1 VGVAILF
8 AVSVLVFA
16 ATNVLPGN
24 AARAMLGPYAVPE
37 DIATVEERL
46 GLDEPLPSRYI
57 TWLGNMVQ
65 GDFGTTVTGSFVGAS
80 QESSFRSVRAQ
91 LIPRLRNTVILAGL
105 AMAVLIPLGL
115 TLGTVSGLR
124 PGRPVDHVIS
134 SVTLGL
140 VAVPEFVVGT
150 LLALLFGVVLGWVSP
165 VSILPVDANPLQQP
179 ASLILPVATLVL
191 AAVPYTTRMMR
202 ARVAEVAESEYV
214 EMAQL
219 AGIPQRRIM
228 KKYVMRNA
236 LAPTA
241 QVIALTLLWFTG
253 GVVIVE
259 AVFAY
264 PGLGQGLV
272 QAVVARDANFVQA
285 VTMVIACMYVVL
297 NIVTD
302 IVVVL
307 LIPKLRTTLW

>member
-1 VGVAILF
+1 
-8 AVSVLVFA
+8 
-16 ATNVLPGN
+16 
-24 AARAMLGPYAVPE
+24 
-37 DIATVEERL
+37 
-46 GLDEPLPSRYI
+46 
-57 TWLGNMVQ
+57 MV
-65 GDFGTTVTGSFVGAS
+65 
-80 QESSFRSVRAQ
+80 
-91 LIPRLRNTVILAGL
+91 
-105 AMAVLIPLGL
+105 VLIPLGL

-124 PGRPVDHVIS
+124 PGKAIDHVIS
-134 SVTLGL
+134 SLTLGL

-150 LLALLFGVVLGWVSP
+150 LLALLFGVVLAWVSP
-165 VSILPVDANPLQQP
+165 VSVIPVNSDPLRQPGSLVLPVL
-179 ASLILPVATLVL
+179 TLVL
-191 AAVPYTTRMMR
+191 AATPYTTRMMR

-219 AGIPQRRIM
+219 AGIPQRRIIE
-228 KKYVMRNA
+228 KYVMRNA

-272 QAVVARDANFVQA
+272 QAVVSRDANFVQA
-285 VTMVIACMYVVL
+285 VTMVVACLYVLL

-302 IVVVL
+302 VVVVL
-307 LIPKLRTTLW
+307 LVPKLRTTLW